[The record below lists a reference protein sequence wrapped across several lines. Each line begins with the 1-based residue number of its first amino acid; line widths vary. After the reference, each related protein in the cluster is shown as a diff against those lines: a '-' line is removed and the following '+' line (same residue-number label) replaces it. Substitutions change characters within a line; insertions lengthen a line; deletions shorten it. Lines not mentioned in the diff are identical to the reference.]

1 VQTVGLNGSSQLGDS
16 TTTERHTFV
25 QAQGIVGTPTAIAAG
40 SLHTVVV
47 AGGTVHSVG
56 NNGYGELTNND
67 TTNRS
72 TFVGATPF

>member
-1 VQTVGLNGSSQLGDS
+1 MDELGGKS
-16 TTTERHTFV
+16 IVAEVLIFYARHGRFNRRRH
-25 QAQGIVGTPTAIAAG
+25 AGAKG